1 MSETSLE
8 KTESSTPANSDATEP
23 GRFEVEEVTE
33 TAPVM
38 TPAPSADVIP
48 VPPAAQQRSNRSATI
63 EHLAARRTVP
73 ELSADTPEVKQTIS
87 ELRTELTT
95 LVTELRWGGLS
106 VKETA
111 ERIIPLLDVGPLQ
124 QWIPILVPTIREIDR
139 AGDLVPAWLK
149 IIENED
155 PVDLPADANPAET
168 TVGRARRIALLM
180 LGYYKTPQISEVL
193 GKLATD
199 PFSSLYATRSL
210 VRQSTVA
217 AMTALAGALKDAEG
231 WAKVDVVDAYATL
244 NQTRF
249 YEIMLASG
257 LDRANGLESYIAV
270 PLFRTISLENYL
282 RGNNDTAPRL
292 TQQAALVLAQIL
304 QDSMNNTG
312 GSPIPIIFERDLPT
326 LTTALFEGARS
337 TPGWQYT
344 IALHRLGSLL
354 GRYWGEISRGSL
366 QDQRIVQ
373 QVYACLP
380 MMPEIERWMNS
391 TGRDVLVQALAQQEE
406 AFQPTLKAL
415 SELREQRASSVLI
428 ARLDAT
434 TQIVDREQAVR
445 LGQLCD
451 TLVQLGDQRA
461 VASIL
466 QLVKRTINVDAR
478 AARAKRRDN
487 LAVGDAEI
495 PASIVFGAAIRTF
508 AQFGDRSALDLVLQ
522 AAKDFDPYVR
532 TQALEALKS
541 IDPHG
546 EGFRTRMVV
555 REALND
561 PRDTVVRVACQLIA
575 QYQDLESVTS
585 LRVLA
590 ETRPE
595 FASSVQDALRQL
607 ESL

>member
-8 KTESSTPANSDATEP
+8 KTESTTPANNDATEP

-38 TPAPSADVIP
+38 TPAPSTDVTP

-73 ELSADTPEVKQTIS
+73 ELSADAPEVKQTIS

-124 QWIPILVPTIREIDR
+124 QWIPILVPNIREIDR

-168 TVGRARRIALLM
+168 MIGRARRIALLM
-180 LGYYKTPQISEVL
+180 LGYYKTSQISEVL
-193 GKLATD
+193 GKLAID
-199 PFSSLYATRSL
+199 PSSSLYATRSL

-217 AMTALAGALKDAEG
+217 AMTALVGALKDAEG
-231 WAKVDVVDAYATL
+231 WAKVDVMDAYATL

-270 PLFRTISLENYL
+270 PLFRAIPLENYL
-282 RGNNDTAPRL
+282 RGNNDAAPRL
-292 TQQAALVLAQIL
+292 TQQAALVLAQVL

-312 GSPIPIIFERDLPT
+312 ASPIPIIFERDLPT

-337 TPGWQYT
+337 TPDWQHA
-344 IALHRLGSLL
+344 IALHRLGLLL
-354 GRYWGEISRGSL
+354 GRYWGEISRGAL

-373 QVYACLP
+373 PVYGCLP

-391 TGRDVLVQALAQQEE
+391 TGRDVLLQALANQEE

-415 SELREQRASSVLI
+415 SELRELRASSVLI

-434 TQIVDREQAVR
+434 TQIVDREHAVR

-451 TLVQLGDQRA
+451 TLVQLGDRQA

-495 PASIVFGAAIRTF
+495 PASIVYGAAIRTF
-508 AQFGDRSALDLVLQ
+508 AQFGDRSALDLVLR
-522 AAKDFDPYVR
+522 AANDFDPYVR

-541 IDPHG
+541 IDPQG
-546 EGFRTRMVV
+546 EEFRTRMVV

-595 FASSVQDALRQL
+595 FAPSVQDALRQL
-607 ESL
+607 GSL

>member
-73 ELSADTPEVKQTIS
+73 ELGADTPEVKQTIS
-87 ELRTELTT
+87 ELRTEFTT

-155 PVDLPADANPAET
+155 PVDLAADANPAET

-180 LGYYKTPQISEVL
+180 LGYYKTSQISEVL

-231 WAKVDVVDAYATL
+231 WAKVDVMDAYATL

-270 PLFRTISLENYL
+270 PLFRTIPLENYL

-312 GSPIPIIFERDLPT
+312 GSQIPIIFERDLPT

-366 QDQRIVQ
+366 QDQHIVQ

-391 TGRDVLVQALAQQEE
+391 SGRDVLVQALTYQEE
-406 AFQPTLKAL
+406 AFQPSLKAL

-434 TQIVDREQAVR
+434 TQIVDREHAVR

-541 IDPHG
+541 IDPQG
-546 EGFRTRMVV
+546 EGYRTRSVV

-607 ESL
+607 GSL

>member
-149 IIENED
+149 IIENEG

-231 WAKVDVVDAYATL
+231 WAKVDVMDAYATL

-270 PLFRTISLENYL
+270 PLFRTIPLENYL

-312 GSPIPIIFERDLPT
+312 GSPNPIIFERDLPT

-391 TGRDVLVQALAQQEE
+391 TGRDVLVQALAYQEE
-406 AFQPTLKAL
+406 AFQPSLKAL

-434 TQIVDREQAVR
+434 TQIVDREHAVR

-466 QLVKRTINVDAR
+466 QLVKRTIDVDAR

-541 IDPHG
+541 IDPQG
-546 EGFRTRMVV
+546 EGYRTRIVV

-607 ESL
+607 GSL

>member
-8 KTESSTPANSDATEP
+8 KTESSIPANSDATEP

-168 TVGRARRIALLM
+168 MVGRARRIALLM

-231 WAKVDVVDAYATL
+231 WAKVDVMDAYATL

-270 PLFRTISLENYL
+270 PLFRTIPLENYL
-282 RGNNDTAPRL
+282 RGYNDTAPRL
-292 TQQAALVLAQIL
+292 TA
-304 QDSMNNTG
+304 
-312 GSPIPIIFERDLPT
+312 
-326 LTTALFEGARS
+326 
-337 TPGWQYT
+337 
-344 IALHRLGSLL
+344 
-354 GRYWGEISRGSL
+354 
-366 QDQRIVQ
+366 
-373 QVYACLP
+373 
-380 MMPEIERWMNS
+380 
-391 TGRDVLVQALAQQEE
+391 
-406 AFQPTLKAL
+406 
-415 SELREQRASSVLI
+415 
-428 ARLDAT
+428 
-434 TQIVDREQAVR
+434 
-445 LGQLCD
+445 
-451 TLVQLGDQRA
+451 
-461 VASIL
+461 
-466 QLVKRTINVDAR
+466 
-478 AARAKRRDN
+478 
-487 LAVGDAEI
+487 
-495 PASIVFGAAIRTF
+495 
-508 AQFGDRSALDLVLQ
+508 
-522 AAKDFDPYVR
+522 
-532 TQALEALKS
+532 
-541 IDPHG
+541 
-546 EGFRTRMVV
+546 
-555 REALND
+555 
-561 PRDTVVRVACQLIA
+561 
-575 QYQDLESVTS
+575 
-585 LRVLA
+585 
-590 ETRPE
+590 
-595 FASSVQDALRQL
+595 
-607 ESL
+607 